1 MRNNESSLF
10 ASWLCGTLEGA
21 TTFAYTWNSFVIIL
35 NSIICAPHDRSILF
49 LTKALFRSKSVF
61 SCKQNVQQFF
71 FWSKLLLVGFP
82 DPFESEAGNL
92 SYAVLLTKRSEEQ
105 TTESLCYENHMTPTS
120 VDHWGSNLKS
130 LCLKKGKMLS
140 IIKEVNL
147 VFVLDDALLVKS
159 LPQGRH
165 DHPRVVEPHLQEYWL
180 LTIVCQ

>member
-71 FWSKLLLVGFP
+71 FLVKVALSWFPRPFWKWSRESFIGSSFDKKVRGANDRVALLWKP
-82 DPFESEAGNL
+82 HDPNFGW
-92 SYAVLLTKRSEEQ
+92 
-105 TTESLCYENHMTPTS
+105 SLRVRPEIN
-120 VDHWGSNLKS
+120 S
-130 LCLKKGKMLS
+130 LCLKKEKNAERDWRSKPCPCSWRCSLGQVSSTRQTRSPSHSRATPSRILS
-140 IIKEVNL
+140 
-147 VFVLDDALLVKS
+147 
-159 LPQGRH
+159 
-165 DHPRVVEPHLQEYWL
+165 
-180 LTIVCQ
+180 C

>member
-71 FWSKLLLVGFP
+71 FLVKVALSWFPRPFWKWSRESFIGSSFDKKVRGANDRVALLWKRH
-82 DPFESEAGNL
+82 DPNFGW
-92 SYAVLLTKRSEEQ
+92 
-105 TTESLCYENHMTPTS
+105 SLRVQPEIIVS
-120 VDHWGSNLKS
+120 K
-130 LCLKKGKMLS
+130 KKGKKCRAWLKKWTLSLFLTMLS
-140 IIKEVNL
+140 WS
-147 VFVLDDALLVKS
+147 S
-159 LPQGRH
+159 LFH
-165 DHPRVVEPHLQEYWL
+165 KAD
-180 LTIVCQ
+180 TITLA